1 MTGCRDGLARRGTF
15 YGQRPRRRTTLEII
29 MADTTADT
37 VKKTVETA
45 TDTVKKTVETATAT
59 VKASAEKAQATFQAN
74 AEQAQAAGAK
84 ALREVADKSA
94 AGLTELNV
102 QGKQN
107 LEAIV
112 ASAAAAQKGAEA
124 LSAQSVAFT
133 KKSWED
139 GVAAAKSM
147 SQARSIQ
154 ELLELQTTWAKSAT
168 EAYLAEVTR
177 ATDVVTA
184 SVKNTFQPIN
194 ERVTAS
200 VEKFQAAR

>member
-1 MTGCRDGLARRGTF
+1 MTDA
-15 YGQRPRRRTTLEII
+15 
-29 MADTTADT
+29 
-37 VKKTVETA
+37 VKKTADAVKGS
-45 TDTVKKTVETATAT
+45 TD
-59 VKASAEKAQATFQAN
+59 KAQANFQAGAEQAKATFQAN

-84 ALREVADKSA
+84 VFREAADKSA
-94 AGLTELNV
+94 AGLSELNA

-107 LEAIV
+107 LEAMV
-112 ASAAAAQKGAEA
+112 ASAAAAQKGVET

-139 GVAAAKSM
+139 GVAAAQGM
-147 SQARSIQ
+147 TQARSIQ
-154 ELLELQTTWAKSAT
+154 ELLELQTNWAKSAT

-177 ATDVVTA
+177 ATDVMTA
-184 SVKNTFQPIN
+184 SVKDSFKPIN

>member
-1 MTGCRDGLARRGTF
+1 
-15 YGQRPRRRTTLEII
+15 
-29 MADTTADT
+29 MADTTADA

-59 VKASAEKAQATFQAN
+59 VKANTEK
-74 AEQAQAAGAK
+74 AQAAGAR
-84 ALREVADKSA
+84 AFRDAADKSA
-94 AGLTELNV
+94 ASLNELNV

-107 LEAIV
+107 LEALV
-112 ASAAAAQKGAEA
+112 ASAAAARKGVET
-124 LSAQSVAFT
+124 LSAQTAAFT
-133 KKSWED
+133 RKSWED
-139 GVAAAKSM
+139 GVAAAQSM

-154 ELLELQTTWAKSAT
+154 ELLELQTSWAKSAT

-177 ATDVVTA
+177 ATDVLTA
-184 SVKNTFQPIN
+184 SVKDSFQPIN

>member
-1 MTGCRDGLARRGTF
+1 
-15 YGQRPRRRTTLEII
+15 

-45 TDTVKKTVETATAT
+45 TAN
-59 VKASAEKAQATFQAN
+59 VKANAEKAQATFQAN
-74 AEQAQAAGAK
+74 AERAQAASTQ

-94 AGLTELNV
+94 ASLSELNA

-107 LEAIV
+107 LEALV
-112 ASAAAAQKGAEA
+112 ASAAAAQKGVET

-139 GVAAAKSM
+139 GVAAAQSM

-168 EAYLAEVTR
+168 EAYLAEVTK
-177 ATDVVTA
+177 ATDILTA
-184 SVKNTFQPIN
+184 SVKDSFKPIN

>member
-1 MTGCRDGLARRGTF
+1 
-15 YGQRPRRRTTLEII
+15 
-29 MADTTADT
+29 MADSA
-37 VKKTVETA
+37 E
-45 TDTVKKTVETATAT
+45 TVKKTVETATAN

-84 ALREVADKSA
+84 AFRDVADKSA
-94 AGLTELNV
+94 AGISELNA

-107 LEAIV
+107 LEALV
-112 ASAAAAQKGAEA
+112 ASAAAAQKGVEA

-177 ATDVVTA
+177 ATEVVTA
-184 SVKNTFQPIN
+184 SVKDSFQPIN

>member
-1 MTGCRDGLARRGTF
+1 MDPVLAEAFQAVLPDRDYVQEL
-15 YGQRPRRRTTLEII
+15 P

-45 TDTVKKTVETATAT
+45 TDTVKKTVETATAS
-59 VKASAEKAQATFQAN
+59 VKATAEKAQATFQAN

-84 ALREVADKSA
+84 ALKDVADKSA
-94 AGLTELNV
+94 AGLTELNA

-112 ASAAAAQKGAEA
+112 ASAAAAQKGVET
-124 LSAQSVAFT
+124 LSAQSAAFT

-139 GVAAAKSM
+139 GVAAAQSM

-168 EAYLAEVTR
+168 EAYLAEVTK
-177 ATDVVTA
+177 ATDVLTA
-184 SVKNTFQPIN
+184 SVKNSFKPIN

>member
-1 MTGCRDGLARRGTF
+1 MDWLLAEPIKG
-15 YGQRPRRRTTLEII
+15 GSPRRRTTLEII

-45 TDTVKKTVETATAT
+45 TAT
-59 VKASAEKAQATFQAN
+59 VKANAEKAQATFQAN

-107 LEAIV
+107 LEAMV
-112 ASAAAAQKGAEA
+112 ASAAAAQKGVEA

>member
-1 MTGCRDGLARRGTF
+1 
-15 YGQRPRRRTTLEII
+15 
-29 MADTTADT
+29 MADNTAET

-45 TDTVKKTVETATAT
+45 ANT

-84 ALREVADKSA
+84 AFRDVADKSA
-94 AGLTELNV
+94 AGISELSA

-107 LEAIV
+107 LEALA
-112 ASAAAAQKGAEA
+112 ASAAAAQKGVET
-124 LSAQSVAFT
+124 LSAQGVAFT
-133 KKSWED
+133 RKSWED
-139 GVAAAKSM
+139 GVAAAQSM

-177 ATDVVTA
+177 ATDVLTA
-184 SVKNTFQPIN
+184 SVKDSFKPIN

>member
-1 MTGCRDGLARRGTF
+1 
-15 YGQRPRRRTTLEII
+15 
-29 MADTTADT
+29 MADTTAET

-45 TDTVKKTVETATAT
+45 ANT
-59 VKASAEKAQATFQAN
+59 VKASAEKAQITFKAN
-74 AEQAQAAGAK
+74 ADQAQAAGTK
-84 ALREVADKSA
+84 AFRDVADKSA
-94 AGLTELNV
+94 ASLTEMNA

-107 LEAIV
+107 LEAMV
-112 ASAAAAQKGAEA
+112 ASAAAAQKGVET

-147 SQARSIQ
+147 TQARSIQ

-184 SVKNTFQPIN
+184 SVKNSFQPIN

>member
-1 MTGCRDGLARRGTF
+1 
-15 YGQRPRRRTTLEII
+15 
-29 MADTTADT
+29 MADTTAET

-45 TDTVKKTVETATAT
+45 ANT
-59 VKASAEKAQATFQAN
+59 VKASAEKAQISFKAN
-74 AEQAQAAGAK
+74 ADQAQAAGTK
-84 ALREVADKSA
+84 AFRDVADKSA
-94 AGLTELNV
+94 ASLTEMNA

-107 LEAIV
+107 LEAMV
-112 ASAAAAQKGAEA
+112 ASAAAAQKGVET

-147 SQARSIQ
+147 TQARSIQ

-177 ATDVVTA
+177 ATDVLTA
-184 SVKNTFQPIN
+184 SVKDSFQPIN

>member
-1 MTGCRDGLARRGTF
+1 
-15 YGQRPRRRTTLEII
+15 
-29 MADTTADT
+29 MADNTVET

-45 TDTVKKTVETATAT
+45 ANT
-59 VKASAEKAQATFQAN
+59 VKASAEKTQPTIQAN

-84 ALREVADKSA
+84 AFRDVADKSA
-94 AGLTELNV
+94 AGISELNA

-107 LEAIV
+107 LEALV
-112 ASAAAAQKGAEA
+112 ASAAAAQKGVEA

-177 ATDVVTA
+177 ATDVLTA
-184 SVKNTFQPIN
+184 SVKDSFKPIN

>member
-1 MTGCRDGLARRGTF
+1 
-15 YGQRPRRRTTLEII
+15 

-37 VKKTVETA
+37 VKKS
-45 TDTVKKTVETATAT
+45 VETATAT

-74 AEQAQAAGAK
+74 AEQAQAAGTK

-94 AGLTELNV
+94 ASISELNV

-107 LEAIV
+107 LEALV
-112 ASAAAAQKGAEA
+112 ASATAAQKGVET
-124 LSAQSVAFT
+124 LSAHSAAFT

-177 ATDVVTA
+177 ATDVLTA
-184 SVKNTFQPIN
+184 SVKNSFQPIN

>member
-1 MTGCRDGLARRGTF
+1 
-15 YGQRPRRRTTLEII
+15 
-29 MADTTADT
+29 MADSAETA
-37 VKKTVETA
+37 KKTVETA
-45 TDTVKKTVETATAT
+45 ANT

-74 AEQAQAAGAK
+74 AEQAQAAGAR
-84 ALREVADKSA
+84 AFREVADKST
-94 AGLTELNV
+94 AGLAELNV

-107 LEAIV
+107 LEALV
-112 ASAAAAQKGAEA
+112 ASAAAAQKGVEA

-139 GVAAAKSM
+139 GVAAAQSM

-154 ELLELQTTWAKSAT
+154 ELLELQTTWAKTAT
-168 EAYLAEVTR
+168 ETYLAEVTR
-177 ATDVVTA
+177 ATEVMTA
-184 SVKNTFQPIN
+184 SVKDSFKPIN

>member
-1 MTGCRDGLARRGTF
+1 
-15 YGQRPRRRTTLEII
+15 
-29 MADTTADT
+29 MADTTAET

-45 TDTVKKTVETATAT
+45 ANT
-59 VKASAEKAQATFQAN
+59 VKASAEKAQITFKAN
-74 AEQAQAAGAK
+74 ADQAQAAGTK
-84 ALREVADKSA
+84 AFRDVAEKSA
-94 AGLTELNV
+94 ASLTEMNA

-107 LEAIV
+107 LEAMV
-112 ASAAAAQKGAEA
+112 ASAAAAQKGVET

-147 SQARSIQ
+147 TQARSIQ

-177 ATDVVTA
+177 ATDVMTA
-184 SVKNTFQPIN
+184 SVKNSFKPIN